1 MVINAQ
7 DTFFRLIGPSRAV
20 VYTDMVNFEVQL
32 KLKGRTESEDKPL
45 ITEACNYHQG
55 FGDGVSTVC
64 FKNCFCTIELSVQV
78 VRITTQATILG
89 VQVARGE
96 QCPFQYGARVA
107 CIPVPGKWIVTDN
120 RLNRVTYPAS
130 GEIVMVD
137 SKDGAML
144 KGCDGYLHL
153 SRNVISVETQGRLDI
168 DIEAYSKSGEIA
180 AHEHVSFQAQF
191 SKISQKQCFLCGVEV
206 VITIA
211 WSRVVSDKRKFM
223 ALGCSYGQA

>member
-1 MVINAQ
+1 
-7 DTFFRLIGPSRAV
+7 
-20 VYTDMVNFEVQL
+20 
-32 KLKGRTESEDKPL
+32 
-45 ITEACNYHQG
+45 
-55 FGDGVSTVC
+55 
-64 FKNCFCTIELSVQV
+64 
-78 VRITTQATILG
+78 
-89 VQVARGE
+89 
-96 QCPFQYGARVA
+96 
-107 CIPVPGKWIVTDN
+107 
-120 RLNRVTYPAS
+120 
-130 GEIVMVD
+130 MVD

-180 AHEHVSFQAQF
+180 AHGHVSFQAQF

-223 ALGCSYGQA
+223 ALGRSYGQA